1 MSPIWGLL
9 VLVVLFLIGFP
20 VPYAIAGGAMFIMQF
35 STGMKWMSITSNM
48 IGGVNSFTILCIP
61 MFLLA
66 GKLMNECGITDRLF
80 RAARAIIG
88 WVPGGLGHVNILAS
102 FIFAG
107 MSGTAVADAAGLGQI
122 EIKAMEDAGYDRDF
136 SAAIT
141 AASST
146 LGPIVPPSMPL
157 VVYGMVSGVSVGA
170 LLVAGVLPGIVIALC
185 MAVLVSIYAHKRK
198 YPRDKFVS
206 WRQTAH
212 DLAGGIL
219 PVFTP
224 VIIILG
230 IYTGIFTPT
239 EAAAICVVY
248 ASFLGVFVYKELTLR
263 RYWSVL
269 KQTVVEAGPICILL
283 AVSTLLGSVLI
294 KANIPQTLIAA
305 LMTVIHSKWMFLLLL
320 NLAFLVVGMFME
332 TVSAI
337 TILTPIIFPM
347 AEAFGVNGIH
357 LGIIL
362 VFNLMIGVLSPP
374 FGVVLFAVS
383 KVGKISM
390 ARLIKALVPW
400 FIVLLVALAILVIFP
415 GLSTFVPS
423 LMNLGTNA

>member
-9 VLVVLFLIGFP
+9 LLVVLFLIGFP
-20 VPYAIAGGAMFIMQF
+20 VPYAIAGGAMFIMNF

-61 MFLLA
+61 LFLLA

-80 RAARAIIG
+80 KAARAIIG

-136 SAAIT
+136 SASIT

-185 MAVLVSIYAHKRK
+185 MAALVTYYAIKRK

-206 WRQTAH
+206 MKQTIH

-248 ASFLGVFVYKELTLR
+248 ASFLGVFVYKELTLK
-263 RYWSVL
+263 RYWAVL

-294 KANIPQTLIAA
+294 KANISQTLIAG
-305 LMTVIHSKWMFLLLL
+305 LMTIIHSKWTFLLLL

-347 AEAFGVNGIH
+347 AQAFGVNGIH

-362 VFNLMIGVLSPP
+362 VFNLMIGVISPP

-383 KVGKISM
+383 RVGKLPM
-390 ARLIKALVPW
+390 GQLLKALIPW
-400 FIVLLVALAILVIFP
+400 LAVLLLALTIMVVFP

-423 LMNLGTNA
+423 LMNLGGAA

>member
-9 VLVVLFLIGFP
+9 ILVVLFLIGFP

-80 RAARAIIG
+80 RAARALIG

-185 MAVLVSIYAHKRK
+185 MAALVSIYAHKRK

-206 WRQTAH
+206 WNKTIH

-219 PVFTP
+219 PTFTP

-263 RYWSVL
+263 RYWGVL

-347 AEAFGVNGIH
+347 AQAFGVNGIH

-362 VFNLMIGVLSPP
+362 VFNLMIGVISPP

-383 KVGKISM
+383 KVGKIPM
-390 ARLIKALVPW
+390 GRLIKALVPW
-400 FIVLLVALAILVIFP
+400 FAVLLIALAILVIFP
-415 GLSTFVPS
+415 SLSTLIPS

>member
-9 VLVVLFLIGFP
+9 ILVVLFLIGFP

-48 IGGVNSFTILCIP
+48 IGGINSFTILCIP

-80 RAARAIIG
+80 RAARALIG

-170 LLVAGVLPGIVIALC
+170 LRVAGVLPGVVIALC
-185 MAVLVSIYAHKRK
+185 MAALVSIYAHKRK

-206 WRQTAH
+206 WNKTIH

-219 PVFTP
+219 PTFTP

-263 RYWSVL
+263 RYWGVL

-347 AEAFGVNGIH
+347 AQAFGVNGIH

-383 KVGKISM
+383 KVGKIPM
-390 ARLIKALVPW
+390 GRLIKALVPW
-400 FIVLLVALAILVIFP
+400 FGVLLIALAILVIFP

>member
-9 VLVVLFLIGFP
+9 ILVVLFLIGFP
-20 VPYAIAGGAMFIMQF
+20 VPYAIAGGAMFIMNF

-48 IGGVNSFTILCIP
+48 ISGVNSFTILCIP
-61 MFLLA
+61 LFLLA

-88 WVPGGLGHVNILAS
+88 WVPGGLGHVNVLAS

-136 SAAIT
+136 SASVT

-185 MAVLVSIYAHKRK
+185 MAVLVSYYAIKRK

-206 WRQTAH
+206 WKQTFH

-219 PVFTP
+219 PALTP

-248 ASFLGVFVYKELTLR
+248 ASFLGIFVYKELTLK
-263 RYWSVL
+263 RYWAVL

-294 KANIPQTLIAA
+294 KANIPQTLIAG
-305 LMTVIHSKWMFLLLL
+305 LMTIIHSKWTFLLLL

-347 AEAFGVNGIH
+347 AQAFGVNGIH

-362 VFNLMIGVLSPP
+362 VFNLMIGVISPP

-383 KVGKISM
+383 RVGKLPM
-390 ARLIKALVPW
+390 GRLIKALIPW
-400 FIVLLVALAILVIFP
+400 FIMLLVALTILVVFP
-415 GLSTFVPS
+415 DLSTFVPS
-423 LMNLGTNA
+423 LMKLGGAA

>member
-1 MSPIWGLL
+1 MSPIWGLF
-9 VLVVLFLIGFP
+9 VLIVLFMIGFP
-20 VPYAIAGGAMFIMQF
+20 VPYAIAGGAMFIMNF

-48 IGGVNSFTILCIP
+48 IGGINSFTILCIP

-80 RAARAIIG
+80 KAARAIIG

-122 EIKAMEDAGYDRDF
+122 EVKAMEDAGYDRDF
-136 SAAIT
+136 SCAVT

-170 LLVAGVLPGIVIALC
+170 LLIAGVVPGIVIALC
-185 MAVLVSIYAHKRK
+185 MAVLVSIYAKKRN

-206 WRQTAH
+206 WKKTAS

-224 VIIILG
+224 IIIILG

-248 ASFLGVFVYKELTLR
+248 ASFLGIVVYKELTFK
-263 RYWSVL
+263 RYWLVM

-294 KANIPQTLIAA
+294 KANIPQTLIAG
-305 LMTVIHSKWMFLLLL
+305 LMTVIHSKWTFLLLL
-320 NLAFLVVGMFME
+320 NLAFLAVGMFME

-347 AEAFGVNGIH
+347 AMAFGINGIH
-357 LGIIL
+357 LGIVL

-383 KVGKISM
+383 RVGKIPM
-390 ARLIKALVPW
+390 GTLIKALVPW
-400 FIVLLVALAILVIFP
+400 FGILLVALAILVIFP
-415 GLSTFVPS
+415 GLSTMMPA
-423 LMNLGTNA
+423 LMKLGGV

>member
-1 MSPIWGLL
+1 MNPIFGLL
-9 VLVVLFLIGFP
+9 LLVVLFLIGFP
-20 VPYAIAGGAMFIMQF
+20 VPYAIAGGAMFIMNF

-61 MFLLA
+61 LFLLA

-80 RAARAIIG
+80 KAARAIIG

-141 AASST
+141 ASSST

-185 MAVLVSIYAHKRK
+185 MAVLVTIYSIKRK

-206 WRQTAH
+206 WKQTSH
-212 DLAGGIL
+212 DLVGGIL
-219 PVFTP
+219 PAFTP

-248 ASFLGVFVYKELTLR
+248 ASFLGIFVYRELTLK
-263 RYWSVL
+263 RYWMVL

-294 KANIPQTLIAA
+294 KANIPQTLIAG
-305 LMTVIHSKWMFLLLL
+305 LMTVIHSKWTFLLLL

-347 AEAFGVNGIH
+347 AMAFGINGIH
-357 LGIIL
+357 LGIML
-362 VFNLMIGVLSPP
+362 VFNLMIGVISPP

-383 KVGKISM
+383 KVGKLPM
-390 ARLIKALVPW
+390 GRLIKALIPW
-400 FIVLLVALAILVIFP
+400 FGVLLIALAILVIFP
-415 GLSTFVPS
+415 GLSTLVPS
-423 LMNLGTNA
+423 MMNLGTA